1 MSQPKLPPRIMSGY
15 VATQQQG
22 SVLILPLENMGTSLV
37 GAAITDHVNAQGL
50 CKTGSVPHWLWG
62 YGDLVPPLTR
72 NNILSS
78 RPCALPRQHS
88 GAGPGGGGVGK
99 PTPGHECWRADPDT
113 GTEVSLLIPLTVGK
127 VAHKP

>member
-1 MSQPKLPPRIMSGY
+1 MPALPPGAIVKSQPKAMSAS
-15 VATQQQG
+15 VAVEQQG
-22 SVLILPLENMGTSLV
+22 SVSMGH
-37 GAAITDHVNAQGL
+37 ITTRKHGDIPGWGSHHGP
-50 CKTGSVPHWLWG
+50 CECPGSVQ
-62 YGDLVPPLTR
+62 DLVPPLTR